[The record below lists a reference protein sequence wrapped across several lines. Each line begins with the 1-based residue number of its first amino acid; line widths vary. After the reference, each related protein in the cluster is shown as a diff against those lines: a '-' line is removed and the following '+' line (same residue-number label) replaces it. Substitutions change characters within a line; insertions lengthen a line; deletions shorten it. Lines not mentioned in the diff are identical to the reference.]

1 MLLHPN
7 SFADPYVLRVDA
19 FCPCQ
24 QFFSH
29 AGMFHGLNQYQG
41 PVTAEVEHSTS
52 TLLNSS
58 TVCSVCFYKSKRAYK
73 GGNRTL
79 NFPCLS

>member
-1 MLLHPN
+1 MLLHAN

-29 AGMFHGLNQYQG
+29 AGMCYGLSQYQG
-41 PVTAEVEHSTS
+41 QNTVPPVRLEPVTAEVEHSTS
-52 TLLNSS
+52 TH
-58 TVCSVCFYKSKRAYK
+58 
-73 GGNRTL
+73 
-79 NFPCLS
+79 LS